1 MAKALA
7 YEIRRLGMGAMDSD
21 FIMKT
26 DYAYP
31 TSRTMGKA
39 GSDAGAEAPKR
50 T

>member
-21 FIMKT
+21 FLMKT
-26 DYAYP
+26 DYACP
-31 TSRTMGKA
+31 TSHSMGNA
-39 GSDAGAEAPKR
+39 GSDAGAEALKR